1 MSIIILALITFIII
15 YIIMLFQG
23 IKHYTQPQY
32 TEKEKVRMYAR
43 EHPEIFGISDAES
56 KSQSDE
62 IIVVTPDQMGI

>member
-1 MSIIILALITFIII
+1 
-15 YIIMLFQG
+15 MLFQG

-56 KSQSDE
+56 KSQSE
-62 IIVVTPDQMGI
+62 RL